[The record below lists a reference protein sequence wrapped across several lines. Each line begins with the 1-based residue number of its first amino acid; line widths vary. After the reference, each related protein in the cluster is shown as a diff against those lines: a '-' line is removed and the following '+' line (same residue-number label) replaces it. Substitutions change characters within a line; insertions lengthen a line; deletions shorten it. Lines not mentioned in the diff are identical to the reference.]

1 MLYVNASDESMTKR
15 LLERGKNSGRVDDNE
30 ETIKNRLNTFHQV
43 TQPVMDYYEKQGKL
57 RTVIILY
64 HEIKILINNNIDFC
78 LG

>member
-57 RTVIILY
+57 RTVKLILY
-64 HEIKILINNNIDFC
+64 F
-78 LG
+78 